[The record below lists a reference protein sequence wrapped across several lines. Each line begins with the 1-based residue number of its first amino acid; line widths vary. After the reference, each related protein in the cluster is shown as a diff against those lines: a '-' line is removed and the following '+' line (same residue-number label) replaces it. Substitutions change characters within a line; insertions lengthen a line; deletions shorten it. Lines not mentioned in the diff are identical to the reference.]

1 MKKISKVLL
10 GIIAI
15 AMIITIV
22 YYLYSSF
29 IDNPLVENNVLQS
42 SNRNQKTSDIETSE
56 QTVDEN
62 LPMSLKNIGILPY
75 SGNTKNIGETFEL
88 INDVDGLKM
97 QCCVNNVIFTKEAI
111 DTDAG
116 YYVDDNEKIQFDASC
131 NILNEF
137 TYVCVNVTLKN
148 ETDQEN
154 AMYMN
159 RFSVIAIDP
168 QTEDSADIYFAGEL
182 RGYKTRND
190 LLEYNK
196 SYARKEILPNE
207 EFTVNLVFIQRESDL
222 ENHTLYI
229 KYYATGAT
237 NREYDKESYYVRLKE

>member
-1 MKKISKVLL
+1 
-10 GIIAI
+10 
-15 AMIITIV
+15 
-22 YYLYSSF
+22 
-29 IDNPLVENNVLQS
+29 
-42 SNRNQKTSDIETSE
+42 
-56 QTVDEN
+56 
-62 LPMSLKNIGILPY
+62 
-75 SGNTKNIGETFEL
+75 
-88 INDVDGLKM
+88 
-97 QCCVNNVIFTKEAI
+97 
-111 DTDAG
+111 
-116 YYVDDNEKIQFDASC
+116 
-131 NILNEF
+131 
-137 TYVCVNVTLKN
+137 
-148 ETDQEN
+148 
-154 AMYMN
+154 MYMN